1 MYKILRRYNIILT
14 MIKVEEE
21 EVEEVEE
28 EKEKPKIT
36 NNKEDNIFRF
46 FLEYQQS
53 KNNKD
58 VEMNTP

>member
-14 MIKVEEE
+14 MRKVE
-21 EVEEVEE
+21 EVEEEEE

>member
-1 MYKILRRYNIILT
+1 MRRYNIILT
-14 MIKVEEE
+14 TIKVEV
-21 EVEEVEE
+21 EVEEKEEE

>member
-1 MYKILRRYNIILT
+1 MRRYNIILT
-14 MIKVEEE
+14 TIKVEV
-21 EVEEVEE
+21 EVEEKEEE

-53 KNNKD
+53 KNNND

>member
-1 MYKILRRYNIILT
+1 LRRYNIILT
-14 MIKVEEE
+14 TIKVEV
-21 EVEEVEE
+21 EVEEKEEE

>member
-1 MYKILRRYNIILT
+1 LRRYNIILT
-14 MIKVEEE
+14 TIKVEV
-21 EVEEVEE
+21 EVEEKEEE

-36 NNKEDNIFRF
+36 NNKEGNIFRF

-53 KNNKD
+53 KNNND

>member
-1 MYKILRRYNIILT
+1 MRKVEE
-14 MIKVEEE
+14 VEEE
-21 EVEEVEE
+21 EEE

-36 NNKEDNIFRF
+36 NNKEDKIFRF